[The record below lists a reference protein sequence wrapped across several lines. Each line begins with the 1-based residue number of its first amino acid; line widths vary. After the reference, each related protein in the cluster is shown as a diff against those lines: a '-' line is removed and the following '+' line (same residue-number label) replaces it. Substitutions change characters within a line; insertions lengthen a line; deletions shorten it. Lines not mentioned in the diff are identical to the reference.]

1 MLHAHQNALH
11 THHYPLHC
19 LPQPSYAHN
28 QQSQGRNGLVFVQKT
43 FLWLVYIQGVRD
55 WGSECTTA
63 QRPDN
68 LCLKWYLTITFYH
81 PHSSG
86 SLLHIWSCQAWCWRK
101 HPSHWKSRWC
111 HQDQGSLVGST
122 QDWECDGK
130 DERVEHRIL
139 CELVERLLVYSSVF

>member
-1 MLHAHQNALH
+1 MHVKMHCTPTTTHSTAFHNPPMH
-11 THHYPLHC
+11 TTSSHKV
-19 LPQPSYAHN
+19 
-28 QQSQGRNGLVFVQKT
+28 GMVFVQET

-63 QRPDN
+63 QWPGN
-68 LCLKWYLTITFYH
+68 LCLKWYLTITFS
-81 PHSSG
+81 SSG

-101 HPSHWKSRWC
+101 LPSHWKSRWC